1 MIDYD
6 EHKTGDDEKKHK
18 VPKGKKKKLKN
29 NDKQHNDN
37 DETMAR
43 WEIYSSRK
51 LNIIIYTVPNM

>member
-6 EHKTGDDEKKHK
+6 EHMTGDDEK
-18 VPKGKKKKLKN
+18 GKKKLLKN

-43 WEIYSSRK
+43 WEIYS
-51 LNIIIYTVPNM
+51 IIES

>member
-6 EHKTGDDEKKHK
+6 EHMTGDDEKEAQKE
-18 VPKGKKKKLKN
+18 KKKKLKN